1 LLENKNFYFVE
12 YTHKLYEID
21 HQTNTQNSTRNDC
34 FLFLFYFFVSRHEVY
49 SVNTRCA

>member
-1 LLENKNFYFVE
+1 M
-12 YTHKLYEID
+12 KLIIKLILKTARETIV
-21 HQTNTQNSTRNDC
+21 